1 MNTGRYSIRLRNINL
16 FLVDYDIYSALS
28 TQSSLANCNFPLKK
42 IKLES
47 YQNIDVLN
55 GEMKHCHS
63 AATAAAGGQESVTNS
78 EFKLLFFGTEDPE
91 FPLFQD

>member
-1 MNTGRYSIRLRNINL
+1 M
-16 FLVDYDIYSALS
+16 DYDIYSALS

-42 IKLES
+42 S
-47 YQNIDVLN
+47 NWN

-78 EFKLLFFGTEDPE
+78 EFKLLFFGTENPE